1 MILNAGGAADL
12 AGETNAAT
20 SVGVAEVAAAIV
32 GRAGNGLEL
41 IIASLAGSPWAPVV
55 VVAAAND
62 KLGSTTAVDPYA
74 VVIESPCLILD
85 AGGAADLTGEADT
98 ATSVGVAEVAIIVVR
113 GAGDGL
119 AALISSPVAAAATAY
134 NEFGSAAA
142 IDPYAGVVES
152 PSLVLDAGGAADL
165 AGEADA
171 AARVGVAE
179 VASAIVGGAGDG
191 LGVALAIET
200 EGCKEQE
207 KMRSEFHFVP
217 LGLILFLG
225 KQQSKVQGPV
235 LRWSKRI
242 AGWFR
247 TCRVGCDFCGR

>member
-20 SVGVAEVAAAIV
+20 SIDVAEVAAAIV

-74 VVIESPCLILD
+74 VVIESPCLVLD
-85 AGGAADLTGEADT
+85 AGGAADLTGETDT
-98 ATSVGVAEVAIIVVR
+98 ATGVGVAEVAIIVVR

-142 IDPYAGVVES
+142 IDPNAVVVES
-152 PSLVLDAGGAADL
+152 PSLVLDAGGAAEL

-207 KMRSEFHFVP
+207 KMRSEFHFCASRIDFVS
-217 LGLILFLG
+217 G
-225 KQQSKVQGPV
+225 KQAIETSRPGISVEQEDSGAIWDLSSVMQV
-235 LRWSKRI
+235 
-242 AGWFR
+242 F
-247 TCRVGCDFCGR
+247 VM